1 MIWFSLSATCGLQNS
16 NGTRFNIVRTTTY
29 TALGKGLLI
38 FILVK
43 TKNKNIFLFSR
54 WIKLSEFY
62 LFIYFN
68 RMKLI

>member
-16 NGTRFNIVRTTTY
+16 NGMRFNIVRTTTY

-43 TKNKNIFLFSR
+43 TIKIFFFSVDG
-54 WIKLSEFY
+54 S
-62 LFIYFN
+62 N
-68 RMKLI
+68 